1 VLFTG
6 DILVQSPLPYV
17 GASWPVPWI
26 EVLRQLEAVPMAAV
40 VPGHGPV
47 MRDWGYARQMRRL
60 LEATTSRTAAMAL
73 QGRTLDQIQDS
84 LSLDDLRRGTPP
96 WTVAANDE
104 DWKQTVRA
112 LIERAWR
119 GVRGQG

>member
-1 VLFTG
+1 
-6 DILVQSPLPYV
+6 
-17 GASWPVPWI
+17 
-26 EVLRQLEAVPMAAV
+26 V

-47 MRDWGYARQMRRL
+47 MRDWGYLRQVRRL
-60 LEATTSRTAAMAL
+60 LEAATSRTAAMAL

-84 LSLDDLRRGTPP
+84 LSLADVRRATPP
-96 WTVAANDE
+96 WTGAALDE
-104 DWKQTVRA
+104 DWRVTVRT